1 MFGVKIL
8 LNAFALSL
16 VICALILV
24 WCENPDCDVTTTR
37 CLTSLFIVMAAFTS
51 RKIARL

>member
-8 LNAFALSL
+8 LNTFALSL

-24 WCENPDCDVTTTR
+24 WCENPDYDVTTTR
-37 CLTSLFIVMAAFTS
+37 CLTSLFIVMATFTS